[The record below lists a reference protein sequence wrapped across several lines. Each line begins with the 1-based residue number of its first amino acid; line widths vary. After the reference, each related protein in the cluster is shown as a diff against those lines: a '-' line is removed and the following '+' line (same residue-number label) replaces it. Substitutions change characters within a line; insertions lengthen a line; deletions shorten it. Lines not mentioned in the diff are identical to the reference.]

1 MNLSKL
7 KLIIK
12 SRTVHFPHPH
22 GWPRIG
28 LPRFTSP
35 PTIGLANRR
44 IKWVILGSVGLSMT
58 VVGVGIYFAIYDV
71 MAHTYEWPRAG
82 AAYAD
87 LPDGGTM
94 GQQLPQLADGTDDQT
109 LAVVLAANTRLENLT
124 VDLQM
129 GKAGADCISIERA
142 ANTTGY
148 LYADTFTMNGL
159 VAPTLV
165 LSNSEIHSM
174 TLSGKVDGHHTGPT
188 QDSTIPS
195 IEIGSDYGSST
206 YTATGRVD
214 RLLIT
219 LMGDAI
225 IKTVSITGKCSTGA
239 VDLDYI
245 KAGNLVLSNISI
257 GDDGVITTA
266 ALDIDSST
274 KVYALS
280 DTLSDRPIIVK

>member
-1 MNLSKL
+1 
-7 KLIIK
+7 
-12 SRTVHFPHPH
+12 
-22 GWPRIG
+22 
-28 LPRFTSP
+28 
-35 PTIGLANRR
+35 
-44 IKWVILGSVGLSMT
+44 MT

-87 LPDGGTM
+87 LPDGGTL
-94 GQQLPQLADGTDDQT
+94 GQPLPQLADGTSDQT

-142 ANTTGY
+142 AGEGSY

-165 LSNSEIHSM
+165 MSNSEIHSM
-174 TLSGKVDGHHTGPT
+174 TLSGETDGHHTGPT
-188 QDSTIPS
+188 SSNLIPL

-219 LMGDAI
+219 LLGDAI

-274 KVYALS
+274 KVYALA
-280 DTLSDRPIIVK
+280 DTLTDRPIIVK

>member
-1 MNLSKL
+1 M
-7 KLIIK
+7 
-12 SRTVHFPHPH
+12 
-22 GWPRIG
+22 
-28 LPRFTSP
+28 
-35 PTIGLANRR
+35 
-44 IKWVILGSVGLSMT
+44 
-58 VVGVGIYFAIYDV
+58 
-71 MAHTYEWPRAG
+71 
-82 AAYAD
+82 
-87 LPDGGTM
+87 
-94 GQQLPQLADGTDDQT
+94 PQLADGTSDQT

-165 LSNSEIHSM
+165 MSNSEIHSM
-174 TLSGKVDGHHTGPT
+174 TLSGDVDGHHTGPT

-225 IKTVSITGKCSTGA
+225 VKTVSITGKCSTGP
-239 VDLDYI
+239 VDLDYIKSGVFALTNITIGDDGSIATAALDFI

-257 GDDGVITTA
+257 GDDGSIATA

-274 KVYALS
+274 KIYTIS
-280 DTLSDRPIIVK
+280 DTLSDKPIIVK